1 MIYIIK
7 SIDGCN
13 FVYVKT
19 REEALKICAELPG
32 VFTCEPLQLFRDGER
47 VKHKW
52 PPMSTP

>member
-19 REEALKICAELPG
+19 REEAARICGELPS
-32 VFTCEPLQLFRDGER
+32 VFTCEPLELFRDTNHF
-47 VKHKW
+47 KLK
-52 PPMSTP
+52 

>member
-19 REEALKICAELPG
+19 REEAARICGELPS
-32 VFTCEPLQLFRDGER
+32 VFTCEPLELFRDDDR
-47 VKHKW
+47 LNIK
-52 PPMSTP
+52 

>member
-13 FVYVKT
+13 FVYVET

-32 VFTCEPLQLFRDGER
+32 VFTWEALDLY
-47 VKHKW
+47 
-52 PPMSTP
+52 SAT